1 MNLITVQ
8 EKSSEVFLESR
19 GYRVGTPCRPAE
31 RNLFMQKII
40 YHRLLKADCYL
51 RGKSRRG
58 KGINEDNKRHSLR
71 TFETIS
77 ETFESIGR

>member
-8 EKSSEVFLESR
+8 EKSSEVFLGSR

-40 YHRLLKADCYL
+40 YHDLLEAGYYL
-51 RGKSRRG
+51 RV
-58 KGINEDNKRHSLR
+58 
-71 TFETIS
+71 
-77 ETFESIGR
+77 

>member
-8 EKSSEVFLESR
+8 EKSLEVFLESR
-19 GYRVGTPCRPAE
+19 GYRVVTPCRMAE

-51 RGKSRRG
+51 RVKSRRR
-58 KGINEDNKRHSLR
+58 KGINEYDLR
-71 TFETIS
+71 Y
-77 ETFESIGR
+77 SIWTQKSTG

>member
-19 GYRVGTPCRPAE
+19 GYRVGTPCQMAE

-40 YHRLLKADCYL
+40 YHELLEAGYYL
-51 RGKSRRG
+51 RG
-58 KGINEDNKRHSLR
+58 
-71 TFETIS
+71 
-77 ETFESIGR
+77 